1 MELWAVIFSALAA
14 LAAIIAAVGA
24 WRSRTGSQN
33 QEVLDRLNALE
44 TRTVQELDR
53 LRAASE
59 SSAREALAAGAS
71 AQKELALQLTGRVD
85 DSSKQLLLDL
95 EKRFQIA
102 AQSTSEALAAGR
114 KSQDERLDAVE
125 RTLRESLSSFQK
137 SLNEL
142 QSGVMREMQEHGK
155 QQAEATSLLRERL
168 LTSVDGFSLRLSESL
183 EKSAQQ
189 QKQANVDARKEQG
202 EALAALRK
210 ATEDGTSA
218 QQRAFG
224 ELREA
229 ITTSMAALGQAQQV
243 AAQHLEGKVLESLEK
258 IRTDNTEKLEKIRA
272 TVEEKLQS
280 TLEARLGESFRIVS
294 ERLERVHT
302 GLGEMQTLASGV
314 GELKRVL
321 TNVRSRGTFGE
332 VQLGALLDEILT
344 PAQFERN
351 CATKRNSNERVE
363 FAIKLPGRDDE
374 GTPVLIPI
382 DAKFPQEDYHRLLD
396 AWEAGDAAKLEV
408 ARKGL
413 RARLIS
419 EAATIAEKYLDPPH
433 TTDFA
438 VLFLPIEGLFAEALR
453 LPGLMDEMRKHRVML
468 AGPTTLTSI
477 LNSLQMGFRTLAIEQ
492 RSSEVWKV
500 LGSVK
505 TEFGKFGAA
514 LEQVSK
520 KLTEAQNK
528 IEDVGRRKRA
538 LDRNL
543 RNVEAAPDEAASLL
557 LQESDGAEDEP

>member
-1 MELWAVIFSALAA
+1 VRGVPAQ
-14 LAAIIAAVGA
+14 GA
-24 WRSRTGSQN
+24 QN
-33 QEVLDRLNALE
+33 QEVLDRLNAIE
-44 TRTVQELDR
+44 TRAVQELDR

-59 SSAREALAAGAS
+59 SSAREALAAGAN

-85 DSSKQLLLDL
+85 ESSKQLLLDL
-95 EKRFQIA
+95 EKRFQVA
-102 AQSTSEALAAGR
+102 AHSTSESLAAGR
-114 KSQDERLDAVE
+114 RSQDERLDAVE
-125 RTLRESLSSFQK
+125 RTLRESLAAFQK
-137 SLNEL
+137 SLSEL
-142 QSGVMREMQEHGK
+142 QGGVMKEMAEHGK
-155 QQAEATSLLRERL
+155 QQADATSLLRERL
-168 LTSVDGFSLRLSESL
+168 LTSVDGFGVRLGESL

-189 QKQANVDARKEQG
+189 QKLAHTEARKEQG
-202 EALAALRK
+202 DALAALRK

-218 QQRAFG
+218 QQRAFV
-224 ELREA
+224 ELRDS
-229 ITTSMAALGQAQQV
+229 ITTSITALGQAQQV
-243 AAQHLEGKVLESLEK
+243 AAERLEGKVLESLEK
-258 IRTDNTEKLEKIRA
+258 IRTDNTEKLEKIRG

-332 VQLGALLDEILT
+332 VQLGALLEEMLT

-351 CATKRNSNERVE
+351 CATKQGSNDRVE
-363 FAIKLPGRDDE
+363 FAIRLPGRDDD
-374 GTPVLIPI
+374 GSAVMIPI
-382 DAKFPQEDYHRLLD
+382 DAKFPQEDYLRLQD
-396 AWEAGDAAKLEV
+396 AWEAGDAEKLEA
-408 ARKGL
+408 ARRGL
-413 RARLIS
+413 RARLLS
-419 EAATIAEKYLDPPH
+419 EAATIADKYLDPPH

-438 VLFLPIEGLFAEALR
+438 ILFLPIEGLFAEALR
-453 LPGLMDEMRKHRVML
+453 LNGLMEDLRKHRVML
-468 AGPTTLTSI
+468 AGPTTLTAI
-477 LNSLQMGFRTLAIEQ
+477 LNSLQMGFRTLAIEK

-505 TEFGKFGAA
+505 TEFGKFGSA
-514 LEQVSK
+514 LDQVSK

-543 RNVEAAPDEAASLL
+543 RNVEAAPDDAMPLL
-557 LQESDGAEDEP
+557 FQDTDVAEDEP